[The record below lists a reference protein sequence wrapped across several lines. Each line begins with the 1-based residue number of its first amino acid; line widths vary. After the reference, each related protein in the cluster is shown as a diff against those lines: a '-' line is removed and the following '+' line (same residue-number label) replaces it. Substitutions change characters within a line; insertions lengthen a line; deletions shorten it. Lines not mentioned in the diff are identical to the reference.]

1 MVSSCL
7 SLSPGMF
14 WQELQKGTGT
24 PKIRHLNHPGVWIF
38 KQSSTRWGFS
48 YSLSMEYIVQNL
60 GVSSKAVNQWE
71 KLVHSWGGGGTLQKI
86 HCNSPNLIHFVLSF
100 PNLLIL
106 NKLVL
111 S

>member
-38 KQSSTRWGFS
+38 KQSSTRWGLS
-48 YSLSMEYIVQNL
+48 YSLSLEYIVQNL

-71 KLVHSWGGGGTLQKI
+71 KLVHSWGGGHSRKFIVIPQI
-86 HCNSPNLIHFVLSF
+86 LSTCTVISKSTY
-100 PNLLIL
+100 L
-106 NKLVL
+106 K
-111 S
+111 